1 MIQAPNYHL
10 KGVIIAKYGTLS
22 KAALEFKEG
31 GLLNMDHFRLSRIIH
46 GRCVP
51 RQKEKRV
58 IAWKLQMS
66 IKELFRGNG
75 S

>member
-22 KAALEFKEG
+22 NAAREFKEG

-46 GRCVP
+46 GRC
-51 RQKEKRV
+51 
-58 IAWKLQMS
+58 IAKQEEMRIISWKLQMP
-66 IKELFRGNG
+66 IRELFRGNG
-75 S
+75 Q